1 MAVNLF
7 QNAVDCV
14 CGKPWNAVWPVQL
27 WGNKGY
33 YAVMRVSWAL
43 RPDHTS
49 VKKKK
54 TEKKTNRQHYYVA
67 LQWGLKKLVV
77 FLP

>member
-54 TEKKTNRQHYYVA
+54 QTGSTIMWPYNGV
-67 LQWGLKKLVV
+67 
-77 FLP
+77 